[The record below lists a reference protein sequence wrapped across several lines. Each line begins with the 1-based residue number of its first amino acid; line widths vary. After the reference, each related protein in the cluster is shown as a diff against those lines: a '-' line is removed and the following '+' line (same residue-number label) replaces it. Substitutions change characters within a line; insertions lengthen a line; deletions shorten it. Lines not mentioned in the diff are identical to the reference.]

1 MLHRDQIAEML
12 WPELEPDGAVR
23 DFKIA
28 FSAMCSVL
36 EPDRKRNA
44 PSAFVVRDGSRYGLR
59 EEADIWL
66 DAAEFERLIDKGDQ
80 LYQKDGGQAVAKYET
95 AVSLYEGDYL
105 QAYPYET
112 WSHEERE
119 RLRARYLHAADRL
132 AQWQAN
138 QQNWEAVISLCQ
150 TILQQDDCWEN
161 AYRLLI
167 QAHIA
172 TGNRVQALRT
182 FQRCETALQA
192 GLGVQPAPATVEL
205 YETIR

>member
-1 MLHRDQIAEML
+1 HRDQIAEML
-12 WPELEPDGAVR
+12 WPELDPEGAVR

-66 DAAEFERLIDKGDQ
+66 DAAEFEALIDEGDP
-80 LYQKDGGQAVAKYET
+80 LFAKNVAKAMGVYET

-105 QAYPYET
+105 QAFPYET

-119 RLRARYLHAADRL
+119 RLRARFLHAADRL
-132 AQWQAN
+132 AESLAGQGA
-138 QQNWEAVISLCQ
+138 WERVITLSQ

-161 AYRLLI
+161 AYRLLM
-167 QAHIA
+167 QAHIQQ
-172 TGNRVQALRT
+172 GNRVQALRT
-182 FQRCETALQA
+182 YQRCETTLQA
-192 GLGVQPAPATVEL
+192 GLGVTPAPATVQL